1 MESLCLP
8 FSLSAS
14 GQLCALF
21 AVTVPPAWWLM
32 LSPTRNT
39 RQKPSNGTF
48 CRHTVVSVLLFCC
61 EAKGAWMK
69 KALLASAALGTLFI
83 GNPSLAAD
91 LGVRGPWVAAIPVFT
106 WTGCY
111 VGTHVGGGWA
121 DETITAPAIVPG
133 VSVTGHTAGVL
144 GGGQV
149 GCNLQFGGNWV
160 IGIEGE
166 GSAADI
172 KGDTNQ
178 TILGITGTAS
188 AKTDWIASATARL
201 GYTWDRWLIY
211 GKGGAAWAHNN
222 YSLSIP
228 VFPEHETASDTR
240 TGWTA
245 GGGVEWA
252 FWSNWSM
259 KAEYNYYDFG
269 TSSVTL
275 VGTFAGVPI
284 EVPGIE
290 IRQRISV
297 GKFGVNYRF

>member
-1 MESLCLP
+1 
-8 FSLSAS
+8 
-14 GQLCALF
+14 
-21 AVTVPPAWWLM
+21 
-32 LSPTRNT
+32 
-39 RQKPSNGTF
+39 
-48 CRHTVVSVLLFCC
+48 
-61 EAKGAWMK
+61 MK

-83 GNPSLAAD
+83 GSPSLAAD

-106 WTGCY
+106 WSGCY
-111 VGTHVGGGWA
+111 IGTHVGGGVA
-121 DETITAPAIVPG
+121 DETVTVPSIVPG
-133 VSVTGHTAGVL
+133 VTFAGHTAGAL

-172 KGDTNQ
+172 KGTTTQ
-178 TILGITGTAS
+178 TTVGITGTAS
-188 AKTDWIASATARL
+188 AKTDWIASATGRL

-240 TGWTA
+240 TGWTV
-245 GGGVEWA
+245 GGGIEWA
-252 FWSNWSM
+252 FWNNWSA

-284 EVPGIE
+284 EVPGVE

-297 GKFGVNYRF
+297 GKLGVNYRF

>member
-1 MESLCLP
+1 MELLP
-8 FSLSAS
+8 A
-14 GQLCALF
+14 
-21 AVTVPPAWWLM
+21 
-32 LSPTRNT
+32 
-39 RQKPSNGTF
+39 
-48 CRHTVVSVLLFCC
+48 HTVVSVLLFCC

-69 KALLASAALGTLFI
+69 KALLASAALGTLLI

-91 LGVRGPWVAAIPVFT
+91 LAVRGPWVAAIPVFT

-149 GCNLQFGGNWV
+149 GCNLQFARNWV

-245 GGGVEWA
+245 GGGIEWA

-297 GKFGVNYRF
+297 GKLGVNYRF

>member
-1 MESLCLP
+1 MELLP
-8 FSLSAS
+8 
-14 GQLCALF
+14 
-21 AVTVPPAWWLM
+21 PP
-32 LSPTRNT
+32 
-39 RQKPSNGTF
+39 
-48 CRHTVVSVLLFCC
+48 TVVSVLLIYC

-69 KALLASAALGTLFI
+69 KALLASAALGTLLI
-83 GNPSLAAD
+83 GSPSLAAD
-91 LGVRGPWVAAIPVFT
+91 LGVRGPWAAAIPVFT

-149 GCNLQFGGNWV
+149 GCNLQFAPNWV

-166 GSAADI
+166 GSSADI

-222 YSLSIP
+222 YTLSIP

-240 TGWTA
+240 TGWTV

-252 FWSNWSM
+252 FWSNWSI